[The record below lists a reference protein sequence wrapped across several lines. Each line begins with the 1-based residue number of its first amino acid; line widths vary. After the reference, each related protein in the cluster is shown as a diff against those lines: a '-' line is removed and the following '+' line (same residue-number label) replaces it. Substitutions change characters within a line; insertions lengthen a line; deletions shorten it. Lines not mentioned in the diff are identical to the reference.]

1 LRKGD
6 KGNQPG
12 AVIELAGSINAIS
25 TFGFCFRKRA
35 TLITRSEFVIA
46 ICQRG
51 GFRLIRILV
60 VDDNPAVRRYLRAIL
75 EQQEGWQVCGEART
89 GGEALHQVLES
100 PPPDLVV
107 LDYQMPDLN
116 GVDVAKQI
124 SAMFPKIPILMVTL
138 HLSRQLADAA
148 REAGVRGACA
158 KQDIGAVVEAVDL
171 LLHDRTYFPLTPT
184 GL

>member
-1 LRKGD
+1 
-6 KGNQPG
+6 
-12 AVIELAGSINAIS
+12 VVSILALW
-25 TFGFCFRKRA
+25 CFRKA
-35 TLITRSEFVIA
+35 ILITRAEFVLLPS
-46 ICQRG
+46 RG

-75 EQQEGWQVCGEART
+75 EQQEGWRVSGEART

-100 PPPDLVV
+100 PPDLVV

-171 LLHDRTYFPLTPT
+171 LLHDRTYFPLTPS